1 MSSPIYIQQSGN
13 MTPGAFRILGGGGGG
28 GYGSGSGVATA
39 GGQV

>member
-13 MTPGAFRILGGGGGG
+13 MTPGHFASWGGGGGG